1 MILLVKLAPVHGIFA
16 NSASPLTR
24 SLQGTKN
31 TQQRIPSRMATETT
45 SLQEKKQGDVALPLI
60 RKLTTEKAVKTH
72 RQQTKEKAATADEIT
87 NIKLSG
93 RGIKTIESFDL
104 PSLR

>member
-1 MILLVKLAPVHGIFA
+1 
-16 NSASPLTR
+16 
-24 SLQGTKN
+24 
-31 TQQRIPSRMATETT
+31 MAAKTT
-45 SLQEKKQGDVALPLI
+45 SLQDKKQGDVPLSLI
-60 RKLTTEKAVKTH
+60 RKLTTEKAVKAH

-93 RGIKTIESFDL
+93 RGIKTIESLEL